1 MAKIIK
7 FNVPA
12 SKFGFQ
18 RAQRAEKRSGKTDQI
33 NLFNAPS
40 AKIMSM
46 PSRTTPFEEALM
58 HDERGD
64 ADAEALYQEAID
76 KEDSAANAYCN
87 LGVIASKR
95 GETNKAFDHFTNA
108 LKQDPRHSESHYNL
122 GNLYFDLGNLE
133 LAKHHYELSMTL
145 DPDFPNVY
153 FNLGLV
159 LAMRNELPSA
169 VATLSQY
176 QHLAGK
182 GEGAKASSLL
192 DTLHRSLA
200 TVKKESS

>member
-18 RAQRAEKRSGKTDQI
+18 RAQRDTKRPGKTDQI
-33 NLFNAPS
+33 SLFNASS
-40 AKIMSM
+40 AKILAM
-46 PSRTTPFEEALM
+46 PSRMTPFEEALV
-58 HDERGD
+58 HDERGE
-64 ADAEALYQEAID
+64 ADAEALYQEAIE
-76 KEDSAANAYCN
+76 KEDAAANAYCN

-95 GETNKAFDHFTNA
+95 GETNPAFDHFTSA
-108 LKQDPRHSESHYNL
+108 LKLDPRHSESHYNL
-122 GNLYFDLGNLE
+122 GNLYFDMGNLE
-133 LAKHHYELSMTL
+133 LAKHHYELSITL

-159 LAMRNELPSA
+159 LAMRSELQAA
-169 VATLSQY
+169 VATLSHY

-192 DTLHRSLA
+192 DNLHRSLA
-200 TVKKESS
+200 MVKKESS